1 MPGRDDAGTQQGSL
15 HASRVCV
22 GFSQKRVGSGEWGE
36 WGNHDFTAPGSRA
49 THPTESPHRWGEW
62 GDRPGAASPRP
73 PDARTQLGPVSQP
86 PEAAESHSPHCPT
99 VPKHIP
105 PPGTE
110 HTHTS
115 AVCGPLSLRG
125 SSRRVGQVGQE
136 QKRKVK
142 VKRKSFG
149 KPSASLLALPHSFA
163 PPGSSRWVSGA
174 RQPTLF
180 GCASAE
186 SSLRSATLARR
197 FRAGSRLATAPAAEK
212 AGSPRAV
219 ATSSCDAALQSEEL
233 QRLAA

>member
-1 MPGRDDAGTQQGSL
+1 MGQPRL
-15 HASRVCV
+15 HSFGKPRNPPHRAAPPV
-22 GFSQKRVGSGEWGE
+22 GRVGQPPRG
-36 WGNHDFTAPGSRA
+36 RV
-49 THPTESPHRWGEW
+49 PTPTRRKNAVGA
-62 GDRPGAASPRP
+62 GFAASGSCRKPLAP
-73 PDARTQLGPVSQP
+73 L
-86 PEAAESHSPHCPT
+86 PHCPET
-99 VPKHIP
+99 YT

-115 AVCGPLSLRG
+115 AVCVPLSLGG

-186 SSLRSATLARR
+186 SSLRSATLLPSPWPVG
-197 FRAGSRLATAPAAEK
+197 FGPAPA
-212 AGSPRAV
+212 SRPLRRPRRRALPEQLQLLV
-219 ATSSCDAALQSEEL
+219 AMLPCNPKNCNG
-233 QRLAA
+233 

>member
-1 MPGRDDAGTQQGSL
+1 MGQPRL
-15 HASRVCV
+15 HSSGKPRNPPHRVAPPV
-22 GFSQKRVGSGEWGE
+22 GRVGRPPRG
-36 WGNHDFTAPGSRA
+36 RV
-49 THPTESPHRWGEW
+49 PTPTRRKNTVGA
-62 GDRPGAASPRP
+62 GFAASGSCRKPLAP
-73 PDARTQLGPVSQP
+73 L
-86 PEAAESHSPHCPT
+86 PHCPET
-99 VPKHIP
+99 YT

-115 AVCGPLSLRG
+115 AVCVPLSLGG